1 MCECL
6 GAAACPDGA
15 ANGTCVTQPGGYCF
29 VAVEEVLDDNGLVVV
44 DRSAGCL
51 PPDESGFMQVSILLT
66 LLIDIQSVLKIITWI
81 LYLFSYVTSSLVF
94 WTVF

>member
-1 MCECL
+1 MICYVAGRGLVCECL

-66 LLIDIQSVLKIITWI
+66 FLIVI
-81 LYLFSYVTSSLVF
+81 
-94 WTVF
+94 